1 MMTPQYAKGFVVM
14 GILLRIVFPVLIATA
29 EDDFEPSVYEQV
41 LNTLERLTPGNSIT
55 VEMETEKGQ
64 YTAGEPIEMRFR
76 VSANSYLVLMRI
88 AADGNITFLLPNA
101 RVPQLKVEGKRVYST
116 RSDFQIDLQGS
127 STSGAEILNLF
138 CSPEPFNLFEAKLSE
153 QKPYYTMTPKDDKQ
167 LKTLLR
173 RLEQLQK
180 QVWSGNSVTVWMA
193 EPARKSEAAVE
204 ESAPQA
210 LFMMAP
216 RGAIPVGE
224 VTGSTNK
231 FFPPIN
237 TTGTTGKTEKTNS
250 SDKP

>member
-14 GILLRIVFPVLIATA
+14 GILLSIVFPLFVAEA
-29 EDDFEPSVYEQV
+29 EDDFAPSVYDQV
-41 LNTLERLTPGNSIT
+41 LNTLERLTPGNTIT

-76 VSANSYLVLMRI
+76 VSTSSYVVLMRI

-101 RVPQLKVEGKRVYST
+101 RFPQIKVEGKRVYST

-138 CSPEPFNLFEAKLSE
+138 CSPEPITLFEAKLSE
-153 QKPYYTMTPKDDKQ
+153 KRPYYTLTAKDDKPLQ
-167 LKTLLR
+167 TLLR
-173 RLEQLQK
+173 RLERLQ
-180 QVWSGNSVTVWMA
+180 QQSWSGNSVTVWMA
-193 EPARKSEAAVE
+193 EPAQKAESTVE

-210 LFMMAP
+210 LFMLVP
-216 RGAIPVGE
+216 RGAIPAGE

-237 TTGTTGKTEKTNS
+237 ATGTTGKTGKTGPSN
-250 SDKP
+250 KQ